1 MLFSHVTQ
9 NGVKLY
15 NFDISELQ
23 NHTIGVDNK
32 VYNNIVDNIKNAVV
46 DSSFSYPLNPS
57 RNGTDVV
64 LWDNGLVGNYWSD
77 YDGQGTHVIGENNV
91 EYHPLTQQVEICATA
106 SAPLPIAFLAIIVVV
121 VGVGAGLLVYF
132 KKRSRDKSSQ
142 SGKRL
147 LVC

>member
-15 NFDISELQ
+15 DFDISELQ
-23 NHTIGVDNK
+23 NHTIGVDTK
-32 VYNNIVDNIKNAVV
+32 VYNNNIVDSIKNAVV

-64 LWDNGLVGNYWSD
+64 LWDNGLVGNYLSD
-77 YDGQGTHVIGENNV
+77 YNGQGIHVIGENNV
-91 EYHPLTQQVEICATA
+91 DYHPLTRQVEICATA

-121 VGVGAGLLVYF
+121 GVGAGLLVYF

-142 SGKRL
+142 
-147 LVC
+147 

>member
-23 NHTIGVDNK
+23 NHTIGEDTK
-32 VYNNIVDNIKNAVV
+32 VYNNIVDSIKNAVV

-64 LWDNGLVGNYWSD
+64 LWTTVWSAITGATMMVKELMLLVKTTLTIIHSRSKLKFAPR
-77 YDGQGTHVIGENNV
+77 
-91 EYHPLTQQVEICATA
+91 HPLHY
-106 SAPLPIAFLAIIVVV
+106 P
-121 VGVGAGLLVYF
+121 
-132 KKRSRDKSSQ
+132 
-142 SGKRL
+142 
-147 LVC
+147 